1 MAAGKFGP
9 ASVFFFVDGFNLIS
23 QKLKGIREKSTSPV
37 EDVTGL
43 GDSSQVNDPV
53 GVTSIEVTQEGAYFD
68 TTATTGGHVAFAG
81 NIPTSAQASQRVM
94 CLGMAGAT
102 TGYAF
107 TGFQGTY
114 SNEYEVLA
122 ESGNLTKANVTFA
135 MTGSR
140 DAGKIIQPLAAKTAS
155 WNTESTPVDNA
166 ASTSGGGVGY
176 LQCTAA
182 SGFSAF
188 TGQLKE
194 SSDDVTYAAFI
205 NFSNNVSAPFAER
218 SEMSGTVQRYVA
230 FTGTVT
236 GSGSIT
242 VFCGF
247 SRS

>member
-1 MAAGKFGP
+1 M
-9 ASVFFFVDGFNLIS
+9 
-23 QKLKGIREKSTSPV
+23 
-37 EDVTGL
+37 
-43 GDSSQVNDPV
+43 
-53 GVTSIEVTQEGAYFD
+53 
-68 TTATTGGHVAFAG
+68 
-81 NIPTSAQASQRVM
+81 
-94 CLGMAGAT
+94 
-102 TGYAF
+102 
-107 TGFQGTY
+107 
-114 SNEYEVLA
+114 LA
-122 ESGNLTKANVTFA
+122 ESGDLSKHNVTYS

-140 DAGKIIQPLAAKTAS
+140 EAGVIIQPLAAKTAS

-182 SGFSAF
+182 TGFSAF

-205 NFSNNVSAPFAER
+205 NFSTSVSAPFAER
-218 SEMSGTVQRYVA
+218 LEMSGTVQRYVA
-230 FTGTVT
+230 FTGSVT

>member
-9 ASVFFFVDGFNLIS
+9 ASVIFLVDGFNLIS
-23 QKLKGIREKSTSPV
+23 QKLKGLREKHTSPV

-53 GVTSIEVTQEGAYFD
+53 GVLTTEVTQDGAYFD

-81 NIPTSAQASQRVM
+81 NIPTSAQATQRVM
-94 CLGMAGAT
+94 CLGMAGNT

-122 ESGNLTKANVTFA
+122 ESGSLTKANVTFA

-140 DAGKIIQPLAAKTAS
+140 DAGKIIQPLASKTAD
-155 WNTESTPVDNA
+155 WNTNSTSVDNA
-166 ASTSGGGVGY
+166 ASTSNGGVGF
-176 LQCTAA
+176 LQCTA
-182 SGFSAF
+182 STGFTNF
-188 TGQLKE
+188 TGKIME
-194 SSDDVTYAAFI
+194 SSDDSTFTALVT
-205 NFSNNVSAPFAER
+205 FSSSVSAPFAER
-218 SEMSGTVQRYVA
+218 LEMSGTVNRYLSFNGDVS
-230 FTGTVT
+230 

-242 VFCGF
+242 VFAGF

>member
-1 MAAGKFGP
+1 MALGKFGP
-9 ASVFFFVDGFNLIS
+9 ASALFFVDGYNLLG
-23 QKLKGIREKSTSPV
+23 QKLKGLREKATSPT
-37 EDVTGL
+37 EDVTAL
-43 GDSSQVNDPV
+43 GDSFTSHDPT
-53 GVTSIEVTQEGAYFD
+53 GVVSVEVTQEGAYFD
-68 TTATTGGHVAFAG
+68 TSTNGGHAAFNASV
-81 NIPTSAQASQRVM
+81 PTSPQATERVM
-94 CLGMAGAT
+94 CLGFAGQT
-102 TGYAF
+102 VGYPMVGYKGNF
-107 TGFQGTY
+107 TQ
-114 SNEYEVLA
+114 EYEVAA
-122 ESGNLTKANVTFA
+122 ESGNLTKANVTYS

-140 DAGKIIQPLAAKTAS
+140 DAGVIIQPLAAKTAS

-194 SSDDVTYAAFI
+194 SSDDVTYSAFI
-205 NFSNNVSAPFAER
+205 NFSTSVSAPFAER
-218 SEMSGTVQRYVA
+218 LEMSGTVQRYVA
-230 FTGTVT
+230 FTGSVT